1 MVASES
7 EEEGIYPFRRN
18 RNCDYYKVRNS
29 ILRVSLGHIL
39 ITTKKYSSRM
49 LKVSVIG
56 PGNLLKTTGLV
67 ILNTDII

>member
-29 ILRVSLGHIL
+29 ILRVFLGYIL
-39 ITTKKYSSRM
+39 ITTKKYSSHM

-56 PGNLLKTTGLV
+56 RGNLLV
-67 ILNTDII
+67 ILNTDTI